1 MDDSGKTKYPVLF
14 QVYVASI
21 CMHVGQPHRL
31 CLTFRYGGPFSQQVD
46 VKYGINFHH
55 YLAATHKY
63 IVVTVDG
70 RGTGWKGRK
79 LRNPVKDKLGYYE
92 TIDQINAAKCVV
104 RLLGRDGM
112 V

>member
-1 MDDSGKTKYPVLF
+1 MLGFIDTADRSL
-14 QVYVASI
+14 S
-21 CMHVGQPHRL
+21 
-31 CLTFRYGGPFSQQVD
+31 SQQVD
-46 VKYGINFHH
+46 VKYGIDFHH

>member
-1 MDDSGKTKYPVLF
+1 MRPINLH
-14 QVYVASI
+14 I
-21 CMHVGQPHRL
+21 VGLWNTYAWFH
-31 CLTFRYGGPFSQQVD
+31 RYGGPFSQQVD

-104 RLLGRDGM
+104 CPTDSECDGM